1 MTLTHPGAAADDAM
15 PFVGLAPFLRLNIA
29 GEELLPYGQQLL
41 ALAQQRPDDANLWL
55 NLSLALLCLGQRE
68 TALAV
73 QAQALAM
80 RRVYQ
85 LPAAQQ
91 PGRLR
96 VLLLMVAGDLAANTP
111 LDCLLEDSDV
121 DLVFYYLTPG
131 DPLAQTIPEHDV
143 LLVAISEDDDHN
155 AALAALEAPLAAW
168 RKPVINAPQ
177 HIASVGREAACR
189 LLGDVPGLLMPPT
202 LRASRAQLLAVAAGE
217 SRLADAFAGCDF
229 PLIVRP
235 VGSHAGRDLEKVDD
249 APALADY
256 LGRVAADEFFIARF
270 IDSRSSDGYVR
281 KMRVALIAGV
291 PYACHMGVSQHWMIH
306 YLNAGMYEEEWKR
319 KDEAAFMAGFDAD
332 DGFAQRHGA
341 ALKAIAERTRLGYV
355 CVDCAQTADGQLLIF
370 EIDHAMVVHAMDTEA
385 MFPYKQQHMGK
396 VREAFRDYLLRLT
409 AAQERQ

>member
-1 MTLTHPGAAADDAM
+1 MTSNLTAMTDEPAM
-15 PFVGLAPFLRLNIA
+15 PFVGLAPFLRLNIS
-29 GEELLPYGQQLL
+29 GEQLLPYGQQLL

-85 LPAAQQ
+85 LPAARQ
-91 PGRLR
+91 PARLC
-96 VLLLMVAGDLAANTP
+96 VLLLCVAGDLAANTP

-131 DPLAQTIPEHDV
+131 DPLAQPVPEHDV
-143 LLVAISEDDDHN
+143 LVVAISEDDAHLDT
-155 AALAALEAPLAAW
+155 LAALEAPLAAW
-168 RKPVINAPQ
+168 PKPVINAPQ

-189 LLGDVPGLLMPPT
+189 LLGEVPGLLMPPT
-202 LRASRAQLLAVAAGE
+202 LRASRAQLLAVAADGAC
-217 SRLADAFAGCDF
+217 LADAFATCDF

-256 LGRVAADEFFIARF
+256 LARVAAPELFIARF
-270 IDSRSSDGYVR
+270 IDYRSSDGYFR

-291 PYACHMGVSQHWMIH
+291 PYACHMGVSKHWMIH

-319 KDEAAFMAGFDAD
+319 RDEAAFMAGFAE
-332 DGFAQRHGA
+332 FAGRHGA
-341 ALKAIAERTRLGYV
+341 ALKAIAERTQLGYV
-355 CVDCAQTADGQLLIF
+355 CVDCAQTADGQLLVF

-385 MFPYKQQHMGK
+385 MFPYKQQHMGRVK
-396 VREAFRDYLLRLT
+396 DAFRDYLLRLT
-409 AAQERQ
+409 ATQERQ

>member
-1 MTLTHPGAAADDAM
+1 MTSSLTAMTDEPAM
-15 PFVGLAPFLRLNIA
+15 PFVGLAPFLRLNIS
-29 GEELLPYGQQLL
+29 GEQLLPYGQQLL

-80 RRVYQ
+80 RRVYE
-85 LPAAQQ
+85 LPAARQ
-91 PGRLR
+91 PARLR
-96 VLLLMVAGDLAANTP
+96 VLLLCVAGDLAANTP

-131 DPLAQTIPEHDV
+131 DPLARPIPEHDV
-143 LLVAISEDDDHN
+143 LVVAISEDDAHLD
-155 AALAALEAPLAAW
+155 ALAALEAPLAAW

-177 HIASVGREAACR
+177 HIALVGREAACR

-202 LRASRAQLLAVAAGE
+202 LRAARAQLLAVTAGE
-217 SRLADAFAGCDF
+217 LRLAEAFAGCDF

-249 APALADY
+249 APALAAY
-256 LGRVAADEFFIARF
+256 LARVAAPELFIARF
-270 IDSRSSDGYVR
+270 IDYRSNDGYFR
-281 KMRVALIAGV
+281 KMRVALIDGV
-291 PYACHMGVSQHWMIH
+291 PYACHMGVSSHWMIH

-319 KDEAAFMAGFDAD
+319 RDEAAFMAAFDAH

-341 ALKAIAERTRLGYV
+341 ALKAIAERIQLGYV